1 MSHIWMIIDH
11 MYRKNPEIL
20 CYPELRGAEMSAML
34 ITIRFLK
41 KYPGE
46 DRPYLK
52 LIEDCNNFIPLQS
65 NNLFTLRQELKR
77 LPR

>member
-1 MSHIWMIIDH
+1 MS
-11 MYRKNPEIL
+11 
-20 CYPELRGAEMSAML
+20 SML
-34 ITIRFLK
+34 IAIRFFE

-65 NNLFTLRQELKR
+65 INFIYFAAAAQAIAEIT
-77 LPR
+77 